1 MALGSKRNNLNI
13 EMDIKIKQTK
23 NIIIATLFA
32 GLFFASSA
40 PNAEDVYK
48 ISADDSLTI
57 IVFGEKDLS
66 FSGIKVGTDGNL
78 SFPLIGDVPVSGLTT
93 GQIEEKIETLLKEGY
108 LKNPQATVSI
118 KEYRSIYIYGE
129 VRRPGAYPY
138 QKGLTIEKAI
148 VLAGGLTARASDEK
162 STVVHEGDPENVI
175 KTKRNARL
183 RPGDIVTIEESFF

>member
-13 EMDIKIKQTK
+13 EMDINIKQTK
-23 NIIIATLFA
+23 NIIAYLLA
-32 GLFFASSA
+32 GLFFASTAS
-40 PNAEDVYK
+40 NAEDVYK

-66 FSGIKVGTDGNL
+66 FSGIKVGTNGNL

-118 KEYRSIYIYGE
+118 QEYRSIYIYGE

-162 STVVHEGDPENVI
+162 STVVHEGDPDKVL